1 MKKNVFIPLIVIFAL
16 LLCGI
21 GYLAFSLNEQKAAN
35 EEMQEL
41 AALDKKE
48 MENEYEQFALQYSEM
63 KTKINNDSIIAQ
75 LTQEQMRT
83 QELLEELKQVKSSDA
98 REIARLKKELA
109 TVRKVL
115 RSYVMQIDS
124 LNRLNE
130 HLSQENTR
138 IRAQND
144 EANRQI
150 AGLSSEKASLSEKV
164 AIAAQLDATGISMTL
179 QNKKGKAAKKVKD
192 AKTIVVN
199 FTIARNVTA
208 ANGVRTLYVRIQ
220 TPNGDVLNGGSF
232 NYENRT
238 MAYSMKKAV
247 EYTGEAV
254 GVTTYWNVGEFLQ
267 AGTYIVSIFAD
278 GNMIGSRSFSFN
290 K

>member
-1 MKKNVFIPLIVIFAL
+1 MKKNVFIPLIVIFVL